1 MPVPLKDVKGLMVKA
16 KQVRFVTRKMKASFL
31 TSDIGITEE
40 NISYNINAENYNQ
53 AVKEQGHRK
62 IGLNRETL
70 AEIVY
75 NDLRE
80 GFFKS
85 FHRII
90 KDYPDWANADN
101 SWRTT
106 AYRMAD
112 AIIARESEIL
122 EWKP

>member
-1 MPVPLKDVKGLMVKA
+1 MPVQLKDVEELMIEDNPVPTIGYVKSMPEEVA
-16 KQVRFVTRKMKASFL
+16 LPTGFNKA
-31 TSDIGITEE
+31 IE
-40 NISYNINAENYNQ
+40 
-53 AVKEQGHRK
+53 EQGLRK
-62 IGLNRETL
+62 IGLNGETL

-85 FHRII
+85 FHRI

-122 EWKP
+122 EYKP